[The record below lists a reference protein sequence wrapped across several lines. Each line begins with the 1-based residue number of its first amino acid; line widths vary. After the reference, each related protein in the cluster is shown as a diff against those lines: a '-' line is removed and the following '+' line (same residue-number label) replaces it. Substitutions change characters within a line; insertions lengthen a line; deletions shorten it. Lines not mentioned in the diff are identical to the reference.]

1 MCRKSVLLTWEHGEG
16 VSDGRHVDPSL
27 VVFLHAGRTL
37 LPVGIVLALVR
48 GTDEESSNIILGGN
62 DQEAVV
68 GVTPDATARL
78 TLPVCLV
85 GGWESVVLVS
95 HHPLSSDGVAS
106 GLTAVFSCGAIHL
119 ACIAVGNPWEHPS
132 PAQSRQGVSLQSHRD
147 SSCKTSWGLA
157 FLRQAKG
164 RVHGMATS

>member
-1 MCRKSVLLTWEHGEG
+1 MLLTWEHGEG

-37 LPVGIVLALVR
+37 LPVRIAFALVR
-48 GTDEESSNIILGGN
+48 GTDEEPSNIILGGN

-68 GVTPDATARL
+68 GVAANATARL
-78 TLPVCLV
+78 AFPVCLV
-85 GGWESVVLVS
+85 GGRESVILVS
-95 HHPLSSDGVAS
+95 HYPLSSDGAAA
-106 GLTAVFSCGAIHL
+106 GLTGVFSCGAIHP
-119 ACIAVGNPWEHPS
+119 ACIAVEIPWERPS
-132 PAQSRQGVSLQSHRD
+132 PAQSRQGVSLQSRRD